1 MSCRV
6 CTVEPMRLGSHP
18 PRPPAGRL
26 PAVGQLPVTFS
37 YAEARAAGLSKYGVY
52 RLRDAGV
59 LEVLGRGLYRRT
71 DGPPADVGL
80 VAVAVRAPAATVC
93 LTSAL
98 ARYGLTDAIPAATD
112 IALPRGT
119 RRPAVAA
126 AVVWHAF
133 DPDTFVLGRDFLD
146 LDGTTSIGLYSA
158 ERSIIDAFRTRRTEG
173 HELAYEALRR
183 WLRRPGSQPAQ
194 LVRLAAAF
202 SRVST
207 PLRAALEILL

>member
-1 MSCRV
+1 
-6 CTVEPMRLGSHP
+6 MRLVPHP
-18 PRPPAGRL
+18 PLHPAGEL

-37 YAEARAAGLSKYGVY
+37 YTQARAAGMSKYGLY

-80 VAVAVRAPAATVC
+80 IAVAVRAPAATVC
-93 LTSAL
+93 LSTAL
-98 ARYGLTDAIPAATD
+98 ARYGLSDDIPAATD

-119 RRPAVAA
+119 RRPAVPA

-133 DPDTFVLGRDFLD
+133 DPDTFTLGRDFLD
-146 LDGTTSIGLYSA
+146 LDGTTTIGLYSA
-158 ERSIIDAFRTRRTEG
+158 ERSIIDAFRTRGTEG

-194 LVRLAAAF
+194 LVRMAAAF
-202 SRVST
+202 PRVST

>member
-1 MSCRV
+1 MCPS
-6 CTVEPMRLGSHP
+6 G
-18 PRPPAGRL
+18 PRPV
-26 PAVGQLPVTFS
+26 VGELPVTFS
-37 YAEARAAGLSKYGVY
+37 YAQARAAGLSKYGLY

-71 DGPPADVGL
+71 NGPPADVGL
-80 VAVAVRAPAATVC
+80 VAVAARVPAATVC

-98 ARYGLTDAIPAATD
+98 ARYGLCDAIPAATD

-133 DPDTFVLGRDFLD
+133 DPDSFAVGRDVLD
-146 LDGTTSIGLYSA
+146 LDGTTPIGLYSPQ
-158 ERSIIDAFRTRRTEG
+158 RSIIDAFRTRGTEG

-194 LVRLAAAF
+194 LVTLAGQF

-207 PLRAALEILL
+207 PLRAALAVLL